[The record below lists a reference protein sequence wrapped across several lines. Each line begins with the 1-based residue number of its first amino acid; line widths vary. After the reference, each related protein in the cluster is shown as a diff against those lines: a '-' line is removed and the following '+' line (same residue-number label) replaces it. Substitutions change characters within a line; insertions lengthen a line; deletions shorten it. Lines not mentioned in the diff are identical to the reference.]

1 MATIKTY
8 QLPNSSVLRIY
19 SDKDIIKE
27 DPEYQRK
34 GDVWTLE
41 KKQLL
46 IDSIL
51 NEYDIP
57 KLYFHYLNK
66 SQREAT
72 NNPFE
77 YAIIDGRQ
85 RLQAIYEFIDGKFT
99 LANDFEYLADELVR
113 AGNMSYIDLAMSYPK
128 LKIRFDSFT
137 LPIISVET
145 EDIDLIEDMFSR
157 LNEAVP
163 LNASEKRNALGG
175 IMAKLIRDLSK
186 NIFFT
191 QKVRFKN
198 NRLQHYEVAAKLLF
212 IENSLLLS
220 QKIID
225 TKKPYL
231 DRMVL
236 DYRDNN
242 DHNPDL
248 TFSNCESTIDNMNNC
263 FQDYDSLLRTQ
274 SPITIYYLL
283 FRKAAIND
291 ELHIVTRDAI
301 KRFYDELESNRRRAE
316 IDITTANYE
325 YLEFDRMSQ
334 QGTNDASSIRER
346 ARIMADFIGLS

>member
-19 SDKDIIKE
+19 SDKNIIKE

-34 GDVWTLE
+34 GDIWTLE

-57 KLYFHYLNK
+57 KLYFHFLNK
-66 SQREAT
+66 IQREET
-72 NNPFE
+72 NNKYE

-85 RLQAIYEFIDGKFT
+85 RLQAIYEFIDGKFA
-99 LANDFEYLADELVR
+99 LADDFEYLADEKIKASNL
-113 AGNMSYIDLAMSYPK
+113 NYTDLAVLYPR

-137 LPIISVET
+137 LPIIAVET

-175 IMAKLIRDLSK
+175 TMSKLIRDLAK
-186 NIFFT
+186 NDFFT
-191 QKVRFKN
+191 KKVKFKN
-198 NRLQHYEVAAKLLF
+198 NRLQHNEVATKLLF
-212 IENSLLLS
+212 IENSLQLQS
-220 QKIID
+220 KIID

-231 DRMVL
+231 DKMVI
-236 DYRDNN
+236 DYRDNTN
-242 DHNPDL
+242 HDPYPIY
-248 TFSNCESTIDNMNNC
+248 TSCESVINNMNSC
-263 FQDYDSLLRTQ
+263 FTDSDILLRTQ

-283 FRKAAIND
+283 FRDAFNNSKTN
-291 ELHIVTRDAI
+291 LLTRNKI
-301 KRFYDELESNRRRAE
+301 KSFYDELERNRKRAE
-316 IDITTANYE
+316 LDITTANYE

-346 ARIMADFIGLS
+346 TRIMSEYIGL